1 MPLEST
7 GTGGA
12 TIYLRI
18 QDVDNGNQCMDG
30 FRLPG
35 DSSFKT
41 DTLTDLN
48 KLLNVPYGESSKYW
62 MQFGGFGIA
71 ASTPFTG
78 CIDDH
83 NQQYIEVTDED
94 TGILKFSGIQVNY
107 TLIDYRLGQIK
118 FFSIYRQ
125 RGLFSFL

>member
-41 DTLTDLN
+41 DTFTDLN
-48 KLLNVPYGESSKYW
+48 KLLMHHMVDHPNIGCNLEDLELLLQPPSQDALMIVISS
-62 MQFGGFGIA
+62 
-71 ASTPFTG
+71 
-78 CIDDH
+78 
-83 NQQYIEVTDED
+83 
-94 TGILKFSGIQVNY
+94 ILKLLMKILEF
-107 TLIDYRLGQIK
+107 
-118 FFSIYRQ
+118 
-125 RGLFSFL
+125 